1 MYIAAPEDINK
12 QPDVHKPAE
21 TVMAHQVQ
29 LVQEIEKPDS
39 QKQEAEQPVKAEP
52 KVESQSTPTQELPK
66 QTGCEAV
73 REEVNKYGDWN
84 HDIMVAISKSE
95 SGCRSNARGDN
106 HLTFTR
112 NGRTYGYSLG
122 LFQVRILP
130 GRERC
135 DTYDVQVN
143 VRCAHDIFQG
153 QGYNAWSVFKNG
165 AYKKHL

>member
-1 MYIAAPEDINK
+1 MLVWVAAPELNK
-12 QPDVHKPAE
+12 QPDVQKPAE

-29 LVQEIEKPDS
+29 IQEMELP
-39 QKQEAEQPVKAEP
+39 QLPKQEAVQV
-52 KVESQSTPTQELPK
+52 VSQSTPTQSIPK
-66 QTGCEAV
+66 VEGCEAV
-73 REEVNKYGDWN
+73 RAEVQKYGDWN
-84 HDIMVAISKSE
+84 HSIMVAISKAE

-106 HLTFTR
+106 HLTFTK

-135 DTYDVQVN
+135 DTYDVQAN

-165 AYKKHL
+165 AYKRHM